1 MKDNTIIPIDQ
12 ISEIESEG
20 LRTVILWVTQEF
32 LNNKRTDG

>member
-20 LRTVILWVTQEF
+20 LKNCDIMGDSGVFE
-32 LNNKRTDG
+32 